1 MFIGVIFMPNIRE
14 PKINSSIEKKNKI
27 IKAGLEVFGSK
38 GYYKTTTVDIAK
50 QAGVSTGIVYSY
62 FVDKKDIFLHSLK
75 LYFDKTYEPI
85 INKIESLNFASYE
98 QVIDELIEFSI
109 ISHKADLSAHEEMIA
124 MSHLDNDIHNV
135 FIYAENKITESIL
148 LFLQK
153 NNINFLNM
161 KEKIHIAY
169 NLVDNLCHELFYHRH
184 DYINYEQMKI
194 EIKKTIL
201 HLIKN

>member
-1 MFIGVIFMPNIRE
+1 MPNIRE

-27 IKAGLEVFGSK
+27 IKAGLEVFGTK

-50 QAGVSTGIVYSY
+50 KAGVSTGIVYSY

-85 INKIESLNFASYE
+85 IEKINSLKFVSSE
-98 QVIDELIEFSI
+98 QVIDKLIDLFI
-109 ISHKADLSAHEEMIA
+109 TTHKEDLSTHEEMVA
-124 MSHLDNDIHNV
+124 MSHLDTDIHKV

-148 LFLQK
+148 LFLQR
-153 NNINFLNM
+153 NNITFENM
-161 KEKIHIAY
+161 KEKIHIGY

-194 EIKKTIL
+194 ETKKAIL
-201 HLIKN
+201 HLVRN